1 MGQSSCKPPSPSIT
15 VPFLLNAI
23 RCGIDALITAFSDG
37 IPASVERVASAT
49 VVAVSGSVDAGAQS
63 VGFLLSA
70 DFTGTIAGAAV
81 TGASYT
87 VFGPFAA
94 KGADT
99 LGAIAYTRSAGSLT
113 ILKTV

>member
-15 VPFLLNAI
+15 IPFLLNAI
-23 RCGIDALITAFSDG
+23 RCGIDALLLAITGG
-37 IPASVERVASAT
+37 IPAAVERVASAA
-49 VVAVSGSVDAGAQS
+49 VVTSSGSVAAGAQS

-70 DFTGTIAGAAV
+70 DFTGTIAGAS
-81 TGASYT
+81 TPGTNYT
-87 VFGPFAA
+87 VVGPFVA

-99 LGAIAYTRSAGSLT
+99 LGAIAYVVTTGSLT